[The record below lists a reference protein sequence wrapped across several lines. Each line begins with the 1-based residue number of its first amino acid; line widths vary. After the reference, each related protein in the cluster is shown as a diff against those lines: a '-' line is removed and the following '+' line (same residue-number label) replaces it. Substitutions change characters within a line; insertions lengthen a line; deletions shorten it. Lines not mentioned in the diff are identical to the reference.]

1 MRIQPWM
8 KAVACAAMLLAT
20 QTPCRGQTPFSDG
33 SSVYGSAEPDFQGY
47 LGTSSPAPASYY
59 PPPYAAGGS
68 ADPNLIFPAGTP
80 DNFQPWPEIS
90 PFNPANVAQTQTYNQ
105 DGLWFKQLLYRRR
118 DYFASIGISAV
129 QFRNAGNATIGS
141 PYAHANNMGV
151 VTGPGVPL
159 YYAGVPNGT
168 PPTTTGSSS
177 SGSSSSGSSSGTS
190 TTGTRGNFFMS
201 SLIQPYPAI
210 ATTAGQ
216 YVANTDSNLYPIW
229 SASAL
234 GHPSTVAGLQGEV
247 GYFNEDE
254 TGIKLSGWG
263 ALTGNSEFQ
272 RGQST
277 YNGVPINQSI
287 IDVIGGGFIT
297 PLNGNIPLY
306 NGEPVPGQP
315 NFGDGSTA
323 KYDILYRLKMSTAA
337 YGTNMSLYQ
346 QPIYKDKGIM
356 LRPMWGARYLYIN
369 ENFGFTGID
378 SGYTYTLTSAG
389 TTSGSGTGTGTGS
402 GSSSSSGSNSGVGV
416 YATTTSLSRLYNM
429 YTATLNNKVES
440 NLAGPEIGLRFD
452 LGSPRKGF
460 NISGESI
467 LGLMVNYENI
477 QMSGNQIG
485 DALGDVRIR
494 GYTTPRILDNDSSF
508 SNSRSSTH
516 LSPTF
521 QQSIYADFDFIDV
534 IPVLR
539 EMSILDNSSFRIG
552 YTVLWVGALSRPA
565 DTIKWQGYPLYPQ
578 IQRNY
583 NSWWAQQVT
592 ASLNFNF

>member
-1 MRIQPWM
+1 
-8 KAVACAAMLLAT
+8 ML
-20 QTPCRGQTPFSDG
+20 
-33 SSVYGSAEPDFQGY
+33 YGSTDAAFQGNPGSY
-47 LGTSSPAPASYY
+47 GPAPGSYY
-59 PPPYAAGGS
+59 PPPFAEGGS
-68 ADPNLIFPAGTP
+68 ADPSGLYPAGVP
-80 DNFQPWPEIS
+80 ENFQPWPEIS
-90 PFNPANVAQTQTYNQ
+90 PFNPANVSQTQTYNQ

-129 QFRNAGNATIGS
+129 QFRDAGHATIGS
-141 PYAHANNMGV
+141 PYARSNNMGV

-159 YYAGVPNGT
+159 NYAGVPNGT
-168 PPTTTGSSS
+168 PPTTTG
-177 SGSSSSGSSSGTS
+177 GSSGSSSGGSSGTS
-190 TTGTRGNFFMS
+190 TSGTHGNFFMS
-201 SLIQPYPAI
+201 PLVQPYPFLS
-210 ATTAGQ
+210 TSAGQ
-216 YVANTDSNLYPIW
+216 FVANTDSNLYPIW

-234 GHPSTVAGLQGEV
+234 PSPSTVAGLQGEV

-254 TGIKLSGWG
+254 SGIKLSGWG
-263 ALTGNSEFQ
+263 ALSGDSQFQ
-272 RGQST
+272 RGQAT
-277 YNGVPINQSI
+277 YNGITINQSI
-287 IDVIGGGFIT
+287 IDVIGGGLIT
-297 PLNGNIPLY
+297 TMNGNIPLD
-306 NGEPVPGQP
+306 NGEPVPGAP
-315 NFGDGSTA
+315 IFGDGSTA
-323 KYDILYRLKMSTAA
+323 KYDILYRLRMSTAA
-337 YGTNMSLYQ
+337 YGTNMSLYH
-346 QPIYKDKGIM
+346 QPIYKDNGIM
-356 LRPMWGARYLYIN
+356 LRPLWGARYLYID

-378 SGYTYTLTSAG
+378 SGYTYTLNSAG
-389 TTSGSGTGTGTGS
+389 STSGSGTGTGTGS
-402 GSSSSSGSNSGVGV
+402 GSSSSSSSGGGI

-429 YTATLNNKVES
+429 YTATLNNKVQS

-460 NISGESI
+460 NVSGESI

-494 GYTTPRILDNDSSF
+494 GYTTPRILDGDSSF
-508 SNSRSSTH
+508 SHSRNSTH

-539 EMSILDNSSFRIG
+539 HMAALDNSSFRIG

-578 IQRNY
+578 IENSH